1 VKHNQSKIYLIIS
14 NRAIPKTTTQKTINM
29 SNRDLNK
36 KPGVKAGTRDALAVA
51 VSYKTPTMLLL
62 FKFGKSNVGDRRNT
76 GVTYECIIPNT

>member
-1 VKHNQSKIYLIIS
+1 M
-14 NRAIPKTTTQKTINM
+14 R
-29 SNRDLNK
+29 NRDLNK
-36 KPGVKAGTRDALAVA
+36 KPGVKTGTRDALAVD

>member
-51 VSYKTPTMLLL
+51 VSYKTPTYYCYSSSVKVM
-62 FKFGKSNVGDRRNT
+62 SVI
-76 GVTYECIIPNT
+76 EEIQA

>member
-1 VKHNQSKIYLIIS
+1 
-14 NRAIPKTTTQKTINM
+14 M

>member
-1 VKHNQSKIYLIIS
+1 MKHNQSKIYLIIS

-36 KPGVKAGTRDALAVA
+36 KPGVKTGTRDASAVA